1 MKPELSNLPLDVI
14 ALIKYSLLVDGVSLK
29 LLSKHFVT
37 KYNQPIFP
45 EEILVS
51 DVDKYLRSNIRRSL
65 HSFQHSIGGRS
76 SYQPLPQDYDP
87 SHFIRPKPESEYIIL
102 PLFTH
107 QIWKSQ
113 FSQDMS
119 PSTFVRQHI
128 GEILSPRTGSNQRA
142 PSSFSTTT
150 PFTGAGGQADALS
163 NVTPVTPVI
172 LGCNVKVLPE
182 GVHVYQHLKVTL
194 SDSGVS
200 FIGYGIN
207 VFVAFVNNAI
217 TKKGYKHHALIL
229 GTVSSVPFH
238 QASAYVNT
246 AYIGSDNRT
255 VFLPMVYG
263 MELSMLKQ
271 TCDKLVSKTDVI
283 GHEKE
288 QLKASFSAIKEHA
301 GEYATQHAMIA
312 ITFDRNLPYDLSP
325 SGLFQDETTL
335 KRRES
340 GLTPH
345 LHSNEFRLIDQEVVG
360 VTKEYTFHQSSKVY
374 IIPTNAPPQR
384 VSFLGYHHYLLSVA
398 CTLI

>member
-1 MKPELSNLPLDVI
+1 
-14 ALIKYSLLVDGVSLK
+14 
-29 LLSKHFVT
+29 
-37 KYNQPIFP
+37 
-45 EEILVS
+45 
-51 DVDKYLRSNIRRSL
+51 
-65 HSFQHSIGGRS
+65 
-76 SYQPLPQDYDP
+76 
-87 SHFIRPKPESEYIIL
+87 
-102 PLFTH
+102 
-107 QIWKSQ
+107 
-113 FSQDMS
+113 MS

-128 GEILSPRTGSNQRA
+128 GEILSPRTTGGNQRA

-150 PFTGAGGQADALS
+150 SFTGAGGQADALS

-335 KRRES
+335 KRKQS